1 MRRLGVVL
9 ALTFALAAC
18 SSGQADVTTSAA
30 RISTPIAGSAQ
41 IALSFTNAGTLD
53 DELLTVST
61 PAAVF
66 VEIHETVL
74 ADGRATMIKRDTVV
88 LPASETV
95 VFRPGGL
102 HLMLLV
108 PDDTVVKG
116 ARVPLTLTFK
126 SSAPITI
133 DAEVVDLLDLVA
145 FGDGLQVTS

>member
-9 ALTFALAAC
+9 ALAFALAAC
-18 SSGQADVTTSAA
+18 SNGEADVTSSEA

-41 IALSFTNAGTLD
+41 IALALTNLGTLD
-53 DELLTVST
+53 DELLVVST
-61 PAAVF
+61 QAAVF

-74 ADGRATMIKRDTVV
+74 ADGRATMTKRDTVA
-88 LPASETV
+88 LPAGETV
-95 VFRPGGL
+95 AFRPGGL

-108 PDDTVVKG
+108 PDDTVVIG

-126 SSAPITI
+126 SSSPITI

-145 FGDGLQVTS
+145 FGDGLPVSP